1 MAPAVDA
8 INGRSTAPMVEKNFM
23 LQIEKVKTEAKA
35 KKEKNECGGF
45 LEANDG
51 KWMKEPL
58 KQPRDSYAR
67 GEGASRATP
76 RWLDGIGKRYVSR

>member
-8 INGRSTAPMVEKNFM
+8 INGKSTAPMVEKNFM

-51 KWMKEPL
+51 K
-58 KQPRDSYAR
+58 
-67 GEGASRATP
+67 
-76 RWLDGIGKRYVSR
+76 